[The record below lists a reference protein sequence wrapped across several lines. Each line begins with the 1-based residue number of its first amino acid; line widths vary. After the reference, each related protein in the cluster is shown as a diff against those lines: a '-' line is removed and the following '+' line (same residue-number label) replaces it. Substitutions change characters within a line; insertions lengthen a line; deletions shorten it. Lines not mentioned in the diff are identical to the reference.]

1 MMSDRNDDLK
11 IARILQEAHVIAVV
25 GASTNWKRPS
35 FFVLKYLLEQ
45 GYDVIPVNPKEA
57 GNSILGQTVVASL
70 KDIHRP
76 VDMVDVFRR
85 SEECPEIAKDAVAIG
100 AKFLWLQQKVI
111 SNEAREIA
119 EAGGLEVVM
128 DICPKIEHSRLN
140 GLLGVHGFDSRVLTS
155 RRRKVMPPKPAPRDA
170 GLSHSKH
177 IETLSIHA
185 GTAPD
190 PVSGARVTPIYQN
203 TSFVFDDAEHAS
215 GLFNLQLPGNIYGRL
230 SNPTTAA
237 LEQRIAAL
245 EGGVG
250 STCCSSGHAAQMIA
264 LLPLMEPGR
273 KIVASTRLYGGT
285 ITQFS
290 KTFERFGWSAIF
302 VDTDDKVAVEKAV
315 SDPDVRL
322 VFAESLA
329 NPGGVVSDIAM
340 LAEIA
345 HDGGVPLVIDSTMA
359 TPALCRPIDHGAD
372 IVVHST
378 TKFLSGHGNAMG
390 GAVVDSGLFD
400 WAKGRGFPALAEPEP
415 AYHGI
420 TFYETFGPLAYTN
433 YNHAVGLRDLGP
445 TMAPMNAFL
454 TLTGMETLALRM
466 RAHVEHAMQV
476 AGFLNQHAKVLEVS
490 YAGLPGSRWHDMAGK
505 YMPLGPGSVFTFNID
520 GGFEE
525 GCRLVANCNLF
536 SHLANIGDTRSL
548 ILHPASTTH
557 RQLSDEQRTK
567 AGIADNMLRVSIGLE
582 HPEDLMNDLQAAL
595 AAI

>member
-1 MMSDRNDDLK
+1 MLNM
-11 IARILQEAHVIAVV
+11 
-25 GASTNWKRPS
+25 P
-35 FFVLKYLLEQ
+35 
-45 GYDVIPVNPKEA
+45 A
-57 GNSILGQTVVASL
+57 G
-70 KDIHRP
+70 
-76 VDMVDVFRR
+76 F
-85 SEECPEIAKDAVAIG
+85 
-100 AKFLWLQQKVI
+100 
-111 SNEAREIA
+111 
-119 EAGGLEVVM
+119 
-128 DICPKIEHSRLN
+128 
-140 GLLGVHGFDSRVLTS
+140 
-155 RRRKVMPPKPAPRDA
+155 
-170 GLSHSKH
+170 
-177 IETLSIHA
+177 
-185 GTAPD
+185 
-190 PVSGARVTPIYQN
+190 
-203 TSFVFDDAEHAS
+203 
-215 GLFNLQLPGNIYGRL
+215 FNLQLPGNIYGRL

-302 VDTDDKVAVEKAV
+302 VDTDDKLAVEKAV

-420 TFYETFGPLAYTN
+420 TFYETFGPP
-433 YNHAVGLRDLGP
+433 GLHQLQPCGGP
-445 TMAPMNAFL
+445 
-454 TLTGMETLALRM
+454 
-466 RAHVEHAMQV
+466 
-476 AGFLNQHAKVLEVS
+476 K
-490 YAGLPGSRWHDMAGK
+490 GSWPDHGADEC
-505 YMPLGPGSVFTFNID
+505 VFDPNRHGNLSASDACSCGTCD
-520 GGFEE
+520 A
-525 GCRLVANCNLF
+525 GCRVF
-536 SHLANIGDTRSL
+536 
-548 ILHPASTTH
+548 
-557 RQLSDEQRTK
+557 
-567 AGIADNMLRVSIGLE
+567 
-582 HPEDLMNDLQAAL
+582 
-595 AAI
+595 